1 MSSSHFTI
9 NGPQAINLGVG
20 GPQIYDSRA
29 AVYEKQGMTKEALL
43 EAKKVIDLYPHSWQ
57 VSSVLP
63 SQAIGLTVCMSKG
76 IRTLCSSLHEDQ

>member
-1 MSSSHFTI
+1 MSSSHYVI
-9 NGPQAINLGVG
+9 NEPQAINLGVG

-43 EAKKVIDLYPHSWQ
+43 EAKRVIDLYPNSWQ

-63 SQAIGLTVCMSKG
+63 SQAIEFDGMHVERDTDALLV
-76 IRTLCSSLHEDQ
+76 SS